1 MVQRSHLQYIGKDG
15 ADFSP
20 CPKVL
25 TEAKLKSFEL
35 LTLAEEI
42 SRLPSTDRITLVISG
57 HS

>member
-1 MVQRSHLQYIGKDG
+1 MQYIGKDG

-25 TEAKLKSFEL
+25 TEAKLKSFGL
-35 LTLAEEI
+35 VTLAEEI